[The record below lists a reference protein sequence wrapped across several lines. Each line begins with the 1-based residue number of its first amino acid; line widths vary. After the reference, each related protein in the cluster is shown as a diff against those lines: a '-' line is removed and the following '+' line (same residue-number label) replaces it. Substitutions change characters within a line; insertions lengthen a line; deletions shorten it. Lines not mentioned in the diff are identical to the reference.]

1 MFIKLTRTDG
11 TPVWLNPEFI
21 VRIEPWKKGS
31 AVAAAGDGDFEVM
44 EDPRAIL
51 AMAGGVRVDV
61 AGGSRGARPAM
72 GETPVAPESRQ
83 DGGSPY
89 GRARTPCAPSGES
102 DAGDANVGAPGTA
115 ATGETPVVPVES
127 AATGETPVVP
137 VRKTRSR
144 KKAVAEPAPN
154 PAPEATPEP
163 VPEPTPEPAPEPP
176 PAPAP
181 ANDLFPEPP
190 DEVAVAAAILKK
202 NRCRSRK
209 RIENTIKSMNPKM
222 SMADARAL
230 LQQMEARGFV
240 LIDAQGHA
248 TFT

>member
-11 TPVWLNPEFI
+11 TPVWLNPDFI
-21 VRIEPWKKGS
+21 VRIEAWKKGS

-44 EDPRAIL
+44 EDTRTIL
-51 AMAGGVRVDV
+51 AMAGGVRVAQAPKGEGRAPARPSGESG
-61 AGGSRGARPAM
+61 AGGANGGAPDTPATD
-72 GETPVAPESRQ
+72 ETPVAPVV
-83 DGGSPY
+83 
-89 GRARTPCAPSGES
+89 AP
-102 DAGDANVGAPGTA
+102 AQ
-115 ATGETPVVPVES
+115 TPVMEAVP
-127 AATGETPVVP
+127 P

-144 KKAVAEPAPN
+144 RKTASTPVPEPIPESDPVPVPEPA
-154 PAPEATPEP
+154 PEP
-163 VPEPTPEPAPEPP
+163 VPEPVPAPPP
-176 PAPAP
+176 TEQPAS
-181 ANDLFPEPP
+181 NLFPEPP

-202 NRCRSRK
+202 KRCRSRK

-230 LQQMEARGFV
+230 LQQMEARGLV